1 MKIFHRP
8 VFRPVLR
15 TLGNSHRVSNSHL
28 TFSSVVCG
36 CVLYMY
42 NYLSIALQKHS
53 SLRIE
58 EAQTIQVSKRYRH
71 ILDFDGK
78 TLANGVI

>member
-1 MKIFHRP
+1 MD
-8 VFRPVLR
+8 
-15 TLGNSHRVSNSHL
+15 
-28 TFSSVVCG
+28 
-36 CVLYMY
+36 VLYMY

-58 EAQTIQVSKRYRH
+58 EAQTIRVSKRYRR

>member
-1 MKIFHRP
+1 MNQMLFTNIYI
-8 VFRPVLR
+8 
-15 TLGNSHRVSNSHL
+15 GIG
-28 TFSSVVCG
+28 VCG
-36 CVLYMY
+36 CVMYMY

-71 ILDFDGK
+71 ILDFDSK

>member
-1 MKIFHRP
+1 MNQMLFTNIYISI
-8 VFRPVLR
+8 
-15 TLGNSHRVSNSHL
+15 G
-28 TFSSVVCG
+28 VCVDV
-36 CVLYMY
+36 CCTRI
-42 NYLSIALQKHS
+42 SIALQKHS

-58 EAQTIQVSKRYRH
+58 EAQTIQVYKRYRH

>member
-1 MKIFHRP
+1 MNQMLFTNIYISI
-8 VFRPVLR
+8 
-15 TLGNSHRVSNSHL
+15 G
-28 TFSSVVCG
+28 VCG

-58 EAQTIQVSKRYRH
+58 EAQTIRVSKRYRH
-71 ILDFDGK
+71 ILEFDGK

>member
-1 MKIFHRP
+1 MNQM
-8 VFRPVLR
+8 L
-15 TLGNSHRVSNSHL
+15 L
-28 TFSSVVCG
+28 TNIYISIGVCG
-36 CVLYMY
+36 CVLHMY

-71 ILDFDGK
+71 ILDFDSK
-78 TLANGVI
+78 TLANGVV